1 MIGNPSF
8 FTRRSFLSSLTSAAL
23 ATNDSLGQ
31 IARLQL
37 FDALPETQ
45 PGEGSVE
52 FASSDRKLVDGF
64 HWAKARALDY
74 VRESPV
80 IGPWYEAAL
89 PGRNAFCMR
98 DVSHMSTG
106 AQFLGLGP
114 RTRNM
119 LRQFAEHISAS
130 KKWCTWWEITGEGK
144 PAPVDYQSD
153 QSFWYCLPANF
164 DVMDACYRQW
174 LWSRD
179 NAYLDD
185 IFLNFYRR
193 TVTDYVKEWD
203 HNHDGLLEHVPADG
217 HMGIGTYDEDL
228 TGDVLVGADLIAAQ
242 HAAYESYAA
251 FELARN
257 EQTVANHFAAKA
269 RDLKSLYNSKWWD
282 ASRNCYF
289 GALGE
294 DGQFHRD
301 LKAST
306 GGTNMQFPL
315 YFGLTEGGPK
325 TEASLDEIE
334 KRLQMDSAT
343 LGGIVGGVEGRTY
356 LPDIFY
362 KYGRSRSGYAVL
374 TALMNPALKRREYPE
389 DVLHSH
395 WKPGFRVDGY
405 SSIFPARENRDLSS
419 THHRNRMGCPAPLTG
434 RPQCDFRQAYAG
446 GDHDFFKR
454 IRTWTSFGGPA
465 FPGKKDGASCGG
477 QRSSGCR
484 ERNTGWRSR

>member
-23 ATNDSLGQ
+23 VSNNSLGQ
-31 IARLQL
+31 IARLKL

-64 HWAKARALDY
+64 HWAKTQALDY

-144 PAPVDYQSD
+144 PAPVDYKSD

-185 IFLNFYRR
+185 VFLN
-193 TVTDYVKEWD
+193 
-203 HNHDGLLEHVPADG
+203 
-217 HMGIGTYDEDL
+217 
-228 TGDVLVGADLIAAQ
+228 
-242 HAAYESYAA
+242 
-251 FELARN
+251 
-257 EQTVANHFAAKA
+257 
-269 RDLKSLYNSKWWD
+269 
-282 ASRNCYF
+282 
-289 GALGE
+289 
-294 DGQFHRD
+294 
-301 LKAST
+301 
-306 GGTNMQFPL
+306 
-315 YFGLTEGGPK
+315 
-325 TEASLDEIE
+325 
-334 KRLQMDSAT
+334 
-343 LGGIVGGVEGRTY
+343 Y
-356 LPDIFY
+356 LPPYGHGLCERVGSQPRWSAGASAGRRPHGHWHLRRRPDRRRA
-362 KYGRSRSGYAVL
+362 GRSRPDRGSVCGL
-374 TALMNPALKRREYPE
+374 
-389 DVLHSH
+389 
-395 WKPGFRVDGY
+395 
-405 SSIFPARENRDLSS
+405 
-419 THHRNRMGCPAPLTG
+419 RMLCRLRT
-434 RPQCDFRQAYAG
+434 RQE
-446 GDHDFFKR
+446 
-454 IRTWTSFGGPA
+454 RT
-465 FPGKKDGASCGG
+465 DGG
-477 QRSSGCR
+477 Q
-484 ERNTGWRSR
+484 